1 MNSDPKAAAV
11 KAFHQIVRLLD
22 EELTARRIDAP
33 LDNAVSTFKVPNLET
48 IDTRKCDRILEDFV
62 IHIRATGTYP
72 RRHISRDEA
81 RSQAT
86 SLLSSPQIS
95 GDRLFYDNLLYAA
108 VHGDISAV
116 HEAIDTI
123 SEGIRN
129 ADHVSYRQWVH
140 AACVETLTWE
150 EKVCLV
156 RHLLADHDVQT
167 LDMART
173 VPPASLASELSF
185 LLDTYIS
192 EKRTAAKAMVG
203 MANGI
208 F

>member
-1 MNSDPKAAAV
+1 MNSDRRAAAV
-11 KAFHQIVRLLD
+11 KAFHQVERLLNED
-22 EELTARRIDAP
+22 LIARRIDVP
-33 LDNAVSTFKVPNLET
+33 LDSAVSTFKVPDIGSL
-48 IDTRKCDRILEDFV
+48 DTRMFDSILEDVV
-62 IHIRATGTYP
+62 IYIRATGTYP
-72 RRHISRDEA
+72 RRHISREEA

-86 SLLSSPQIS
+86 LLLSSPHIS

-108 VHGDISAV
+108 VHGHISAV
-116 HEAIDTI
+116 HEAVATI

-129 ADHVSYRQWVH
+129 AEHLSYRQWVH
-140 AACVETLTWE
+140 VACVDSLTWE

-156 RHLLADHDVQT
+156 KYLLADHDIQR

-173 VPPASLASELSF
+173 VPPASLASELSI

-192 EKRTAAKAMVG
+192 EKRMAAKAGACVASG
-203 MANGI
+203 V